1 MLELYTRE
9 KLAGGAMTS
18 PTGGGFSGV
27 TLAYNARS
35 EAEVDETLENDRRE
49 DRQGTA
55 NSFPGRVQFPF
66 CRSR

>member
-1 MLELYTRE
+1 
-9 KLAGGAMTS
+9 MTS
-18 PTGGGFSGV
+18 PVGGGFSGV